1 MNAKIEDPTIANLEI
16 VNQKARIWKIK
27 IGDSN
32 IKRKIQDQKTEI
44 HSTIIGSINRKLQHD
59 ILF

>member
-32 IKRKIQDQKTEI
+32 IKRKNSRPEDWDPQYNYRI
-44 HSTIIGSINRKLQHD
+44 HK
-59 ILF
+59 